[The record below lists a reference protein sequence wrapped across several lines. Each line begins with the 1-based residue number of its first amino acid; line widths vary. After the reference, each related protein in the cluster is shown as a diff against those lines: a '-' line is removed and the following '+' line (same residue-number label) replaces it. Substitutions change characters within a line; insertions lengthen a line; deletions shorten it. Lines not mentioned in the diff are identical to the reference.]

1 MNKKKVEK
9 VVVSAR
15 ITATQ
20 DKLLQLFADGWGRD
34 KAELIAE
41 AIENHVFSLLDKH
54 GTPVGYYPDEDGEV
68 NE

>member
-1 MNKKKVEK
+1 
-9 VVVSAR
+9 VSRGTLPAR

-41 AIENHVFSLLDKH
+41 AIENHIFSLLDKH

>member
-1 MNKKKVEK
+1 MNKKNIEK

-20 DKLLQLFADGWGRD
+20 DKLLQLFASKWGID
-34 KAELIAE
+34 KAELIVE
-41 AIENHVFSLLDKH
+41 AIKEHINNLLNKH
-54 GTPVGYYPDEDGEV
+54 GVPDGYYPDKDGEV